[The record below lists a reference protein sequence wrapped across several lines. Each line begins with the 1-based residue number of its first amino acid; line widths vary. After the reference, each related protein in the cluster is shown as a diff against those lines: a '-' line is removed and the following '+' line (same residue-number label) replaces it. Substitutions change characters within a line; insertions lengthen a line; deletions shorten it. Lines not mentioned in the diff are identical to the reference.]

1 MHTLILNAAP
11 QGERCRAALADLR
24 LPNLQ
29 QLLGL
34 LTPTTVVRGAATDLT
49 PVHEHLLAAS
59 LGLDGPDGLIPW
71 AAHDAAQLGLPHA
84 DTPDTGDAPAALGG
98 WAWITP
104 CHWNIHID
112 HVHMDDPQHLALT
125 ARDADVLFR
134 DMQPYFLEDGI
145 TLYASHVGLSHSH
158 WLAHGAVFAN
168 LPTAS
173 LSRVAGQV
181 VDPWM
186 PRQPQAQSLRRL
198 QNEMQMLLYT
208 HPVNDARA
216 EFRLPSVNAFWVSG
230 TGTLPA
236 PTAPSTSTAS
246 TAPNPP
252 LAAHPPHAP
261 ALECHVRSALQLPA
275 QHDDASAWVQAWQA
289 LDETTL
295 AHDLQRLQQG
305 QPVQLTLCGP
315 DSAQTFAPQPLS
327 PWARLL
333 RRLQAPKIPDI
344 LKTL

>member
-11 QGERCRAALADLR
+11 SGERCRAALAGLR

-29 QLLGL
+29 QLLAL
-34 LTPTTVVRGAATDLT
+34 LTPTALVRGATTDLT

-59 LGLDGPDGLIPW
+59 TTVDGPDGLIPW
-71 AAHDAAQLGLPHA
+71 AAHDAAHLGLP
-84 DTPDTGDAPAALGG
+84 TPEVPGG

-104 CHWNIHID
+104 CHWNIHTD
-112 HVHMDDPQHLALT
+112 HVHMDDPHTLALT
-125 ARDADVLFR
+125 ARDAEVLFR

-158 WLAHGAVFAN
+158 WLAHGAMFAN

-186 PRQPQAQSLRRL
+186 PRQAQAQSLRRL

-216 EFRLPSVNAFWVSG
+216 HFRLPSVNAFWVSG
-230 TGTLPA
+230 TGALPTLSATPA
-236 PTAPSTSTAS
+236 AP
-246 TAPNPP
+246 
-252 LAAHPPHAP
+252 P
-261 ALECHVRSALQLPA
+261 AQECHVRNALQLPA
-275 QHDDASAWVQAWQA
+275 LQDDASAWVQAWEA
-289 LDETTL
+289 LDSTTL
-295 AHDLQRLQQG
+295 KHALQRLQQG
-305 QPVQLTLCGP
+305 QMEQITLCGS
-315 DSAQTFAPQPLS
+315 DSAQTFVPLTLNT
-327 PWARLL
+327 WARLL
-333 RRLQAPKIPDI
+333 RRLRPIEAAEL
-344 LKTL
+344 LKAL

>member
-11 QGERCRAALADLR
+11 SGDRCRAALAGLR

-34 LTPTTVVRGAATDLT
+34 LSPTAVVRGATTDLT
-49 PVHEHLLAAS
+49 PVHEHLLASSA
-59 LGLDGPDGLIPW
+59 GMDGPDGLVPW

-112 HVHMDDPQHLALT
+112 HVHMDDPHTLALT

-134 DMQPYFLEDGI
+134 DMQPYFAEDGI

-236 PTAPSTSTAS
+236 LPASPARS
-246 TAPNPP
+246 TAPTSP
-252 LAAHPPHAP
+252 LVP
-261 ALECHVRSALQLPA
+261 ALECHVRNALQLPA
-275 QHDDASAWVQAWQA
+275 LHDDASAWVQAWKA

-295 AHDLQRLQQG
+295 AHELTRLQQG
-305 QPVQLTLCGP
+305 QPVHITLCGS
-315 DSAQTFAPQPLS
+315 DCAQTFTPLS

-333 RRLQAPKIPDI
+333 RRLRPVQAAEH
-344 LKTL
+344 LKAL

>member
-11 QGERCRAALADLR
+11 PGDRCRAALAQLR

-34 LTPTTVVRGAATDLT
+34 LSPTPLVRGAATDLT

-59 LGLDGPDGLIPW
+59 MGIDGPDGLIPW
-71 AAHDAAQLGLPHA
+71 AAHDAAHLGLP
-84 DTPDTGDAPAALGG
+84 TPNTVDG

-104 CHWNIHID
+104 CHWNVHTD
-112 HVHMDDPQHLALT
+112 HVHMDDPQALALT
-125 ARDADVLFR
+125 ARDAEVLFR
-134 DMQPYFLEDGI
+134 DMQPYFAEDGI

-158 WLAHGAVFAN
+158 WLAHGAVLAD

-173 LSRVAGQV
+173 LARVAGQV

-230 TGTLPA
+230 TGVLPA
-236 PTAPSTSTAS
+236 SPPAAPT
-246 TAPNPP
+246 
-252 LAAHPPHAP
+252 
-261 ALECHVRSALQLPA
+261 LECHVRNALQLPA
-275 QHDDASAWVQAWQA
+275 LHDDASAWVQAWQA

-305 QPVQLTLCGP
+305 QSVQLTLCGS
-315 DSAQTFAPQPLS
+315 DSAQTFVPQPLS

-344 LKTL
+344 LKAL

>member
-11 QGERCRAALADLR
+11 SGERCRAALPR
-24 LPNLQ
+24 LHLPHLQ

-34 LTPTTVVRGAATDLT
+34 LSPTAVVRGAATDLT
-49 PVHEHLLAAS
+49 PVHEHVLAAS
-59 LGLDGPDGLIPW
+59 VGIDSPDGLIPW
-71 AAHDAAQLGLPHA
+71 AAHDAAQLGLPRPGGNPEAPNAPHA
-84 DTPDTGDAPAALGG
+84 HQAEPQTPGA

-104 CHWNIHID
+104 CHWTVHTD
-112 HVHMDDPQHLALT
+112 HVHMDDPHTLALT
-125 ARDADVLFR
+125 ARDAEVLFR

-216 EFRLPSVNAFWVSG
+216 NFRLPSVNAFWVSG
-230 TGTLPA
+230 TGALPV
-236 PTAPSTSTAS
+236 P
-246 TAPNPP
+246 PNRNVS
-252 LAAHPPHAP
+252 AGAP
-261 ALECHVRSALQLPA
+261 AAPAQECHVRNALQWPA
-275 QHDDASAWVQAWQA
+275 LHDDASAWVQAWEA
-289 LDETTL
+289 LDASTL
-295 AHDLQRLQQG
+295 AHELQRLQQG
-305 QPVQLTLCGP
+305 QPVHITLCGS
-315 DSAQTFAPQPLS
+315 DSAQTFAPQALS

-333 RRLQAPKIPDI
+333 RRLRPLQAVDV
-344 LKTL
+344 LNAL